1 MKTSF
6 FKTSLFCLGWIAGIS
21 LSSTA
26 IGQELKFKVLKSA
39 EDWKTAKEDA
49 KSAGKDIFLDI
60 YATWCGPCKMMDANV
75 YTVPSVADYFTSNY
89 INLKVDGETELGR
102 ELAAK
107 YRLTAYPSMYFINS
121 GEELIYSV
129 IGYRD
134 PEALVTA
141 GKQVRVSGKR
151 YQELNL
157 IYKTASLSE
166 AEKEEYIGLLIQ
178 FGQKEL
184 LARLAGE
191 QIKSFTIADVLN
203 PANKAILIAAGGD
216 LTSFAVN
223 TALQNVS
230 IIDSTWGSKDFNQ
243 YLSDVFDKTMQKAVE
258 IRDSVLMERIAE
270 ELVPVY
276 MMGNPARIPSGKLT
290 TRKIYYSQVQ
300 DWDNYIK
307 AVENHYNAFEYGN
320 PRFFYQESY
329 YIVENQLFN
338 PKILDKA
345 TKWLEEIIVV
355 KPDFDNYFLIAVINT
370 YNQKTDIARK
380 WMKMAEGVA
389 VSEDEKNSLEEM
401 RKYLESL

>member
-1 MKTSF
+1 MKTIVLKKSVL
-6 FKTSLFCLGWIAGIS
+6 SLVWIAGIFLFS
-21 LSSTA
+21 NA
-26 IGQELKFKVLKSA
+26 FGQELKFKVLKSA
-39 EDWKTAKEDA
+39 EDWQTAKEEA
-49 KSAGKDIFLDI
+49 KSSGKDIFLDI

-75 YTVPSVADYFTSNY
+75 YTVASVTDYFTSNY
-89 INLKVDGETELGR
+89 INLKVDGETEFGR
-102 ELAAK
+102 VLAAK

-121 GEELIYSV
+121 GEELIYQV

-134 PEALVTA
+134 PEALVEA

-157 IYKTASLSE
+157 IYKTAALSE
-166 AEKEEYIGLLIQ
+166 AEMEEYIGLLTQ

-184 LARLAGE
+184 LAQLAGE
-191 QIKSFTIADVLN
+191 QIRSFTLADVLN
-203 PANKAILIAAGGD
+203 PSNKFILIAAGGD

-223 TALQNVS
+223 TALQNAS

-243 YLSDVFDKTMQKAVE
+243 YLSDVFDRTMQKAVE
-258 IRDSVLMERIAE
+258 LQDSVLMERIAE

-276 MMGNPARIPSGKLT
+276 MMGNPDRIPSGKLT
-290 TRKIYYSQVQ
+290 TRKIYYSQVG

-320 PRFFYQESY
+320 PRFLYQESY

-345 TKWLEEIIVV
+345 SKWLEEIIAVI
-355 KPDFDNYFLIAVINT
+355 PDFDNYFLIAIINT
-370 YNQKTDIARK
+370 YNQKTDEARK
-380 WMKMAEGVA
+380 WMKMAESVA
-389 VSEDEKNSLEEM
+389 VTEDEKNSLEEL